1 MIAPMGTAT
10 SPTGFAGLRVLSLES
25 RRAPEMAKLI
35 ATFGGN
41 ATVAP
46 SMREVPIESNTEAQ
60 GFTRALLAGDFDL
73 LILLTGVGTRAL
85 TRVAETV
92 CSREDFICALR
103 RLPVVA
109 RGPKPMAVLKELEVP
124 VALAVPEPNTW
135 RELLAALDGKT
146 ETLPIQGKRVAVQE
160 YGASNPELL
169 AGLSERGAQVT
180 RVPVYEWALPEDT
193 GPLRAAVTSIANGN
207 VDVAVFTTSVQVVH
221 LLKIAEEMHLA
232 EKIRGAF
239 GKILVGSIG
248 PVTSEALREHDLPVD
263 FEPSHPKM
271 GFLVN
276 ELAQRSAELLQRKRA
291 T

>member
-1 MIAPMGTAT
+1 MGAAR
-10 SPTGFAGLRVLSLES
+10 SSTGFAGLRVLSLES

-60 GFTRALLAGDFDL
+60 AFTRALLAGEFGL

-92 CSREDFICALR
+92 CSRQEFVSALR

-109 RGPKPMAVLKELEVP
+109 RGPKPMAVLKELDVP
-124 VALAVPEPNTW
+124 VAIAAPEPNTW
-135 RELLAALDGKT
+135 RELLVALD
-146 ETLPIQGKRVAVQE
+146 ERSESLPIRGKSVAVQE

-169 AGLSERGAQVT
+169 AGLSDRGAQVT

-193 GPLRAAVTSIANGN
+193 GPLRAAVTAIADGN
-207 VDVAVFTTSVQVVH
+207 IDVAIFTTSVQVIH
-221 LLKIAEEMHLA
+221 LLKIAEEMHLV
-232 EKIRGAF
+232 EKVRSAF
-239 GKILVGSIG
+239 AKILVGSIG
-248 PVTSEALREHDLPVD
+248 PVTSEALREHDLPAD

-291 T
+291 S